1 MKAASP
7 SRRRVLVA
15 TGDEDR
21 RAFTHMDLRMLV
33 YLDGRER
40 TLEEFTAI
48 TGAAGLAITAVIP
61 AEQGNS
67 IIVRAASGGTL
78 CSLTTRRWPLIES
91 ERGNG
96 TLPFAAQYDA
106 E

>member
-1 MKAASP
+1 M
-7 SRRRVLVA
+7 
-15 TGDEDR
+15 
-21 RAFTHMDLRMLV
+21 HMDLRMLV

-67 IIVRAASGGTL
+67 
-78 CSLTTRRWPLIES
+78 LIEC
-91 ERGNG
+91 
-96 TLPFAAQYDA
+96 TIV
-106 E
+106 

>member
-7 SRRRVLVA
+7 SRRRVFVP

-67 IIVRAASGGTL
+67 RIARILA
-78 CSLTTRRWPLIES
+78 
-91 ERGNG
+91 
-96 TLPFAAQYDA
+96 
-106 E
+106 